1 MIWKIFSR
9 RTAVGLRRL
18 YPEIKLEGMNPGH
31 EALPLAID
39 LMSSLSKGRSGVM
52 PSAAKF
58 VSFPKDLNFGNLNL
72 SITRFSGAKTAI
84 FILKMV
90 CIETFFNQC

>member
-1 MIWKIFSR
+1 M
-9 RTAVGLRRL
+9 TLC
-18 YPEIKLEGMNPGH
+18 LEGMNPGH
-31 EALPLAID
+31 KALPLAID

-72 SITRFSGAKTAI
+72 SITRFSGAKTAK

-90 CIETFFNQC
+90 GIETFFSQC